1 MTKLFE
7 RRFAELETQL
17 LALEATKTIKS
28 SEIMGSY
35 PHIDSNVLLGW
46 EVKAK
51 SLLFN
56 VCGEKSLHMTAFL
69 DAEKPVAYS
78 NNFEALCRVKAVFLA
93 AKEDFEGG
101 YLNTVRNLV
110 HAEVFGSELDQAR
123 ELLATGYRLPAAVV
137 AGVVLETTVRNLC
150 TDHQIEYDRHTKLDK
165 MNADLTKAGVYNS
178 IQQKR
183 ITAMAGIRNSA
194 AHGKPEEFTE
204 GDVKGMID
212 DIERFLAANLQ

>member
-7 RRFAELETQL
+7 KRFCQLARELEEI
-17 LALEATKTIKS
+17 AES
-28 SEIMGSY
+28 SEISISPITRSEGRY
-35 PHIDSNVLLGW
+35 VDDNALLGW
-46 EVKAK
+46 KIKAK
-51 SLLFN
+51 TLLISACGPNAHHVQSLLSA
-56 VCGEKSLHMTAFL
+56 GHAMMGT
-69 DAEKPVAYS
+69 
-78 NNFEALCRVKAVFLA
+78 NFDILERLRAVFLA
-93 AKEDFEGG
+93 AKDDYEGG

-150 TDHQIEYDRHTKLDK
+150 TDHQIEHDRQTKLDK

-194 AHGKPEEFTE
+194 AHGKSEEFTE

-212 DIERFLAANLQ
+212 DVERFLAANLQ